1 MKKLAWFVGLFAVWL
16 SVSSIQA
23 QTDDAASAEAA
34 SEDENADA
42 GDSNAST
49 SDARDEGSAT
59 TEEAAAATKK
69 DFGHGGQFG
78 LRLDAVWGYRM
89 VFRYPESPFCAEPDT
104 SKTVDDQQQFCG
116 HGGPWGLDA
125 AVSFAPL
132 DSIEPYVWAR
142 FGLGGEEQ
150 TNTEPVF
157 ILGAGLRIYTMSDAP
172 LKIFVEPAVGF
183 EFEGGAGDELYD
195 PAAPGG
201 WDPPDAADYAPEY
214 KRDLIFHVAA
224 GPQWDFSENFGA
236 YASAGLTLGIL
247 RYIHASMEL
256 QFGVQARL
264 P

>member
-1 MKKLAWFVGLFAVWL
+1 MNPKKLALLVGLSSCWL
-16 SVSSIQA
+16 A
-23 QTDDAASAEAA
+23 LPTLAAAAE
-34 SEDENADA
+34 
-42 GDSNAST
+42 T
-49 SDARDEGSAT
+49 
-59 TEEAAAATKK
+59 EAAADADEAKPSAETE

-104 SKTVDDQQQFCG
+104 TKTVDDQQQFCG

-132 DSIEPYVWAR
+132 DAIEPYVWGR

-150 TNTEPVF
+150 TNTESLL
-157 ILGAGLRIYTMSDAP
+157 ILGAGVRIYTMSDAAF
-172 LKIFVEPAVGF
+172 KIFVEPAVGF
-183 EFEGGAGDELYD
+183 ELEGGADDELYD

-201 WDPPDAADYAPEY
+201 WDPPDAADYSPEY

-236 YASAGLTLGIL
+236 YLTGGLTVGVL

-256 QFGVQARL
+256 QLGVQARL